1 AAQRIVRLER
11 GKDPRMPLVNLN
23 GKLVDKADAR
33 ISVYDHG
40 LLYGDGVFE
49 GIRIYAGKVFR
60 LHEHVARLYESAR
73 HVLLEIPWA
82 PQKMIE
88 ETLRTVEA
96 NKKQDGYIRTVVTR
110 GVGSLGID
118 PNKCD
123 VPSIF
128 IIVDDISLYPQK
140 MYDEGM
146 EIIPSSYVRC
156 HPNTI
161 SPRVKSLNY
170 LNNILAKI
178 EATRAG
184 CPEALMLNHVGEV
197 AECTADNVFLV
208 KHGVLS
214 TPPPNAGILQ
224 GITRDAVIEL
234 AQAAGITDQEVALT
248 RHDVS
253 AADELFLTGTGAEIV
268 PVVKVD
274 GRAIGSGRP
283 GPITRQLRERYH
295 VLVRS

>member
-1 AAQRIVRLER
+1 
-11 GKDPRMPLVNLN
+11 MPLVNLN

-60 LHEHVARLYESAR
+60 LHEHVERLYESAK
-73 HVLLEIPWA
+73 HVLLEIPWG

-88 ETLRTVEA
+88 EVLRTVEA
-96 NKKQDGYIRTVVTR
+96 NKKQDGYVRLVVTR

-128 IIVDDISLYPQK
+128 VIVDDISLYPQRT
-140 MYDEGM
+140 YDEGM
-146 EIIPSSYVRC
+146 EIVTSSFIRS

-184 CPEALMLNHVGEV
+184 CLEALMLNHLGEV

-208 KHGVLS
+208 KHGVLR
-214 TPPPNAGILQ
+214 TPPSSAGILQ
-224 GITRDAVIEL
+224 GVTRDAVIEL
-234 AQAAGITDQEVALT
+234 ACAAGIAVQEIALT
-248 RHDVS
+248 RHDVYT
-253 AADELFLTGTGAEIV
+253 ADELFLTGTGAEIV

-274 GRAIGSGRP
+274 GRVIGSGRP
-283 GPITRQLRERYH
+283 GPLTKQLLERYH

>member
-1 AAQRIVRLER
+1 
-11 GKDPRMPLVNLN
+11 MPLVNLN

-40 LLYGDGVFE
+40 LLYGDGIFE
-49 GIRIYAGKVFR
+49 GIRVYAGKVFR
-60 LHEHVARLYESAR
+60 LHEHVERLYESAR
-73 HVLLEIPWA
+73 HILLEIPWT

-118 PNKCD
+118 PNKCET
-123 VPSIF
+123 PSVF
-128 IIVDDISLYPQK
+128 IIVDDISLYPAR
-140 MYDEGM
+140 MYEEGM
-146 EIIPSSYVRC
+146 EIITSSFIRC

-170 LNNILAKI
+170 LNNILGKM

-184 CPEALMLNHVGEV
+184 CPEALMLNHLGEV

-208 KHGVLS
+208 KHGTLR
-214 TPPPNAGILQ
+214 TPPITAGILQ
-224 GITRDAVIEL
+224 GVTRDAVIEL
-234 AQAAGITDQEVALT
+234 ACAAGITVQEIALT
-248 RHDVS
+248 RHDVYV
-253 AADELFLTGTGAEIV
+253 ADELFLTGTGAEIV

-274 GRAIGSGRP
+274 GRPIGSGRP
-283 GPITRQLRERYH
+283 GPITKQLRERYH

>member
-1 AAQRIVRLER
+1 
-11 GKDPRMPLVNLN
+11 MPLVNLN
-23 GKLVDKADAR
+23 GKLVDRADAK

-40 LLYGDGVFE
+40 LLYGDGIFE
-49 GIRIYAGKVFR
+49 GIRVYAGKVFR
-60 LHEHVARLYESAR
+60 LHEHVERLYESAR
-73 HVLLEIPWA
+73 HILLEIPWT
-82 PQKMIE
+82 PQKLIE

-96 NKKQDGYIRTVVTR
+96 NKKQEGYVRTVVTR

-118 PNKCD
+118 PNRCET
-123 VPSIF
+123 PSIF
-128 IIVDDISLYPQK
+128 IIVDDISLYPPR

-146 EIIPSSYVRC
+146 EIITSSFIRS

-184 CPEALMLNHVGEV
+184 CPEALMLNHLGEV

-208 KHGVLS
+208 KHGVLR
-214 TPPPNAGILQ
+214 TPPNTAGILQ
-224 GITRDAVIEL
+224 GVTRDAVIEL
-234 AQAAGITDQEVALT
+234 AQAAGISVQEVALT
-248 RHDVS
+248 RHDVYS
-253 AADELFLTGTGAEIV
+253 ADELFLTGTGAEVV

-274 GRAIGSGRP
+274 GRPIGSGRP
-283 GPITRQLRERYH
+283 GPITKQLRERYH